1 MRVEFYRQM
10 STMSCGATCLR
21 IILKMYNKDVPEWEL
36 IEQFPL
42 GQNGWSISTLIS
54 ACKHHNLHAEI
65 IDQRFSDLKQ
75 VSLPIILLSCN
86 HYVVIYRVKGKNI
99 YIADPRIGK
108 IKYSITEFQNLIGK
122 NYIALQIQG
131 VISEGKSN
139 ESSPVKLFAN
149 FYGYYQPYKKYIWN
163 ILIVMGIVAIAQLL
177 IPFAS
182 RAIIDIGIEGSS
194 WDYIRLIILG
204 ILLMNI
210 AIIVGEYIQIYLITH
225 ISNRVKILMLEEY
238 FIKFLS
244 IPYSYL
250 FGINKGDLIQRV
262 TDNERIQNYIITTL
276 IHTIVSTLLLA
287 VYLIALF
294 IFSTKLAIVFLSI
307 SAIYIIWN
315 CTFLHCRKK
324 LDFNFWKIKSENNK
338 YLIDA
343 YDNFADIRNY
353 RLSNTIANRW
363 RSNLFELFEQNSK
376 FLKFSQ
382 MQELG
387 NKIIIQSI
395 VLILTFLS
403 CDYVFDGTFSLGTL
417 FAVQYIIGN
426 IYIPLSRIPEF
437 MSQTQLT
444 LISLQRINA
453 FNQTKSDFTKYGI
466 ILPKHRD
473 ILMQAI
479 LYKYPN
485 GKIALSNISLNM
497 KFGLKYGIIGER
509 GCGKSTILKI
519 ICGILIPTS
528 GKYMIGT
535 TNSSSIGHDN
545 LIKFIS
551 VYLQESSIFHGT
563 ILENIVCDTA
573 NIDEDRLIKVVEIA
587 SIRREIEQLNN
598 SYNSIIGD
606 GGNMLSKGQQQRI
619 LLART
624 LYKEADVYLFDE
636 VTNCLDESMGKKIIS
651 KIDLFLKDKTRIYVT
666 HQKEILHDADL
677 IYFLH
682 QGYILKNGS
691 YEDFYGKEEQIHS

>member
-1 MRVEFYRQM
+1 MKIEFYRQM
-10 STMSCGATCLR
+10 STNSCGATCLR
-21 IILKMYNKDVPEWEL
+21 IILKMYNKEVPEWEL

-42 GQNGWSISTLIS
+42 GQTGWSISTLLS
-54 ACKHHNLHAEI
+54 ACKHYNLHTNI
-65 IDQRFSDLKQ
+65 IDQCFTDIKQ
-75 VSLPIILLSCN
+75 VGMPIILLAGN
-86 HYVVIYRVKGKNI
+86 HYVVIYRIKGKSI
-99 YIADPRIGK
+99 YVADPRIGK
-108 IKYSITEFQNLIGK
+108 IKYSITEFKNLIGED
-122 NYIALQIQG
+122 YIALQIQG
-131 VISEGKSN
+131 VASEGKHN
-139 ESSPVKLFAN
+139 ESSSVKLFAN

-163 ILIVMGIVAIAQLL
+163 ILFVMGIVAIAQLL

-182 RAIIDIGIEGSS
+182 RTIIDIGIEGSS

-204 ILLMNI
+204 ILLMNTT
-210 AIIVGEYIQIYLITH
+210 IIVGEYIQIYLITH
-225 ISNRVKILMLEEY
+225 IANRVKVLMLEEY
-238 FIKFLS
+238 IIKFLS
-244 IPYSYL
+244 IPYYYL

-276 IHTIVSTLLLA
+276 IQAIVSTLLLA
-287 VYLIALF
+287 VFLIVLF
-294 IFSTKLAIVFLSI
+294 IFSTKLAIIFLSI
-307 SAIYIIWN
+307 STVYIIWN
-315 CTFLHCRKK
+315 YSFLHCRKK

-343 YDNFADIRNY
+343 YDNFIDIRNC
-353 RLSNTIANRW
+353 RLFSMTVNKW

-382 MQELG
+382 IQELG
-387 NKIIIQSI
+387 NKIIIQTI
-395 VLILTFLS
+395 VLVLTFLS
-403 CDYVFDGTFSLGTL
+403 CEYVFDGTFSLGTL

-426 IYIPLSRIPEF
+426 IYIPLSRIPDF
-437 MSQTQLT
+437 LSQTQLT

-453 FNQTKSDFTKYGI
+453 FNQTKSELKKSGI

-473 ILMQAI
+473 ILMQSI

-485 GKIALSNISLNM
+485 GKVALSNISLSL
-497 KFGLKYGIIGER
+497 KSGLKYGIIGES

-519 ICGILIPTS
+519 ICGILTPNS

-563 ILENIVCDTA
+563 ILENIVCDNA

-624 LYKEADVYLFDE
+624 LYKDADIYLFDE
-636 VTNCLDESMGKKIIS
+636 VINFLDESMGKRIIS

-666 HQKEILHDADL
+666 HQKEILKDADL
-677 IYFLH
+677 IYFIH

-691 YEDFYGKEEQIHS
+691 YNDFYERTE

>member
-1 MRVEFYRQM
+1 M
-10 STMSCGATCLR
+10 SSKSCGATCLR

-36 IEQFPL
+36 IEKFPL
-42 GQNGWSISTLIS
+42 EQTGWSINTLLS
-54 ACKHHNLHAEI
+54 ACNHYNLHADI
-65 IDQRFSDLKQ
+65 IDQCFSDIKQ
-75 VSLPIILLSCN
+75 VSLPIILLACN
-86 HYVVIYRVKGKNI
+86 HYVVIYRIKGKNI
-99 YIADPRIGK
+99 YVADPRIGK
-108 IKYSITEFQNLIGK
+108 IKYTITEFKNLIGED
-122 NYIALQIQG
+122 YIAIQIQG
-131 VISEGKSN
+131 VTSEGKSN

-149 FYGYYQPYKKYIWN
+149 FYGYYQPYKKYILN

-194 WDYIRLIILG
+194 WNYIRLIILG

-210 AIIVGEYIQIYLITH
+210 TIIVGEYIQIYLITH

-244 IPYSYL
+244 IPYLYL
-250 FGINKGDLIQRV
+250 LGINKGDLIQRI

-276 IHTIVSTLLLA
+276 IQTIVSTLLLA

-294 IFSTKLAIVFLSI
+294 IFSAKLATVFLFI
-307 SAIYIIWN
+307 SAVYIIWN
-315 CTFLHCRKK
+315 CIFLHCRKR

-338 YLIDA
+338 YLIEA
-343 YDNFADIRNY
+343 YDNFVDIRNY
-353 RLSNTIANRW
+353 GLFNTVVNKW
-363 RSNLFELFEQNSK
+363 RSNLFELFDQNSK

-382 MQELG
+382 LQELG
-387 NKIIIQSI
+387 SKIIIQLI
-395 VLILTFLS
+395 ILILTFLS
-403 CDYVFDGTFSLGTL
+403 CNYVIDGTFSLGTL

-426 IYIPLSRIPEF
+426 IYIPLSRIPDF

-453 FNQTKSDFTKYGI
+453 FNQTKSEFTKSGI

-473 ILMQAI
+473 IVMQSL

-485 GKIALSNISLNM
+485 GKVALSNISLNM
-497 KFGLKYGIIGER
+497 KSGMKYGITGES

-519 ICGILIPTS
+519 ICGILTPSS

-551 VYLQESSIFHGT
+551 VYLQDSSIFHGT
-563 ILENIVCDTA
+563 ILENIVCDNA

-606 GGNMLSKGQQQRI
+606 GSNMLSKGQQQRI

-624 LYKEADVYLFDE
+624 LYKEADIYLFDE
-636 VTNCLDESMGKKIIS
+636 VTNCLDESMGKRIIS
-651 KIDLFLKDKTRIYVT
+651 KIDLFLKDKTRVYVT
-666 HQKEILHDADL
+666 HQKEILNDANL
-677 IYFLH
+677 IYFIH